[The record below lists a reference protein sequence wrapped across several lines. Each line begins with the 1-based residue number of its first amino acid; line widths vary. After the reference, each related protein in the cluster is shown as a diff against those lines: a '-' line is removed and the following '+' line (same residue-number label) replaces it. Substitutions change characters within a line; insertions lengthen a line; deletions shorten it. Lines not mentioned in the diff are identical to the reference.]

1 MIKIMINRNAAMAP
15 EEATCFQVHPASG
28 SPRVSLIQV
37 EMDFQS
43 IIDTGRIYVIAH
55 MLSDEAMEEEV
66 SFEENGVSVFKCFSR
81 AELEEKEE

>member
-55 MLSDEAMEEEV
+55 MLTGQTDEEV
-66 SFEENGVSVFKCFSR
+66 SFEENGISVFKCFPR